1 MQPRLLVPEA
11 TQISM
16 CTQVVF
22 KWLYLLWTISQLAVS
37 DHITGW

>member
-1 MQPRLLVPEA
+1 MQPRLLAPEG

-22 KWLYLLWTISQLAVS
+22 KWLYLPWTISQLAVS